1 MARSRQRDRSA
12 RAPRGTGKGLGSQEA
27 LIYLATGVTVA
38 LAAAVILAGLYI
50 TRYRPPRAHVLTVQG
65 ERFNAADTVA
75 RGAYLIT
82 YQGQPLS
89 ADRLAPDT
97 VTALLNEALFRLRG
111 PALVGEVTAAD
122 VENAVRQRLGFPPLE
137 PPADAAGAA
146 TAPPEA
152 SPGATG
158 TPGAAATAAP
168 TPTASASPTATAA
181 TTEATPTA
189 TATPDDREAFAK
201 AYQDFLQLTQ
211 LSRNEFEL
219 IIRAELI
226 EQRLQDQFG
235 ESIGESGPQKRL
247 SRIRVTDPALADSIR
262 QQLGEGADFVALH
275 AEHSTGDE
283 EGEGSDLGWAALDA
297 LPDETADA
305 VRDLGVGE
313 FSEVSVSGL
322 SFDIFL
328 VTEVSDD
335 QPYDADTKS
344 ALVENQIAQWLEVEQ
359 ARVTVE
365 RDLSDGEA
373 SWINEQILSRAQ
385 AIVAAASG

>member
-1 MARSRQRDRSA
+1 
-12 RAPRGTGKGLGSQEA
+12 
-27 LIYLATGVTVA
+27 
-38 LAAAVILAGLYI
+38 
-50 TRYRPPRAHVLTVQG
+50 
-65 ERFNAADTVA
+65 
-75 RGAYLIT
+75 
-82 YQGQPLS
+82 
-89 ADRLAPDT
+89 
-97 VTALLNEALFRLRG
+97 
-111 PALVGEVTAAD
+111 
-122 VENAVRQRLGFPPLE
+122 
-137 PPADAAGAA
+137 
-146 TAPPEA
+146 
-152 SPGATG
+152 
-158 TPGAAATAAP
+158 
-168 TPTASASPTATAA
+168 
-181 TTEATPTA
+181 
-189 TATPDDREAFAK
+189 EAFAK

-211 LSRNEFEL
+211 LSRKEFEL

-226 EQRLQDQFG
+226 EQRLQDQFD
-235 ESIGESGPQKRL
+235 ESIGERGPQKRL

-262 QQLGEGADFVALH
+262 QQLVDGADFVALH

-283 EGEGSDLGWAALDA
+283 GGEGDEGGDLGWAALDA

-305 VRDLGVGE
+305 VRDLPAGE

-344 ALVENQIAQWLEVEQ
+344 ALVESQIAQWLEVEQ
-359 ARVTVE
+359 ARVTVK